1 MKTEMELAEI
11 LDRCLEKVRAGTP
24 VTDVLRQH
32 PEEAE
37 QLRPLLALAVGLEL
51 LPDPSYSLEG
61 AMRTVVGAVE
71 QRERDSSAK
80 PTALRAVLWPLSWF
94 AQFMHRARAA
104 TAQRVGFR
112 PALALY
118 RLAAVALVA
127 VILFWG
133 AGTISANTVPGD
145 FLYPLKLLTERVKFF
160 LTINTED
167 KTELRIVF
175 SSKRL
180 REAVQQYQRSGT
192 LDSSLLQQMLEEAR
206 QAVASSLTLPRVS
219 RELLVAQAEHLS
231 RFQGQTLQRLQQQLP
246 AEEQAVVGPYVE
258 MSERRAAWMRQMC
271 DDWRG
276 ETSTAQPRNIPRRW
290 MDMCPN

>member
-61 AMRTVVGAVE
+61 AMRTFAGAVE
-71 QRERDSSAK
+71 QHQRDTSAK
-80 PTALRAVLWPLSWF
+80 PTASRAGLWPLSWF
-94 AQFMHRARAA
+94 AQIRHRARAA
-104 TAQRVGFR
+104 TAPRVGFR

-127 VILFWG
+127 VILYWG

-145 FLYPLKLLTERVKFF
+145 FLYPLKLLTERVRFF

-192 LDSSLLQQMLEEAR
+192 LDPSLLQQMLEEAR
-206 QAVASSLTLPRVS
+206 QAVASSLTLPRAS
-219 RELLVAQAEHLS
+219 RELLVAQTEHLS
-231 RFQGQTLQRLQQQLP
+231 RFQRRTLQRFQQQLP

-276 ETSTAQPRNIPRRW
+276 ETSTAQPQNTPRRW
-290 MDMCPN
+290 MDMCPD